1 MFLAA
6 NSEAG
11 EQSPASFFSGSHSR
25 VENRFCYLM
34 EGNPMKNW
42 FKFETREVEYSEDV
56 SQEGMLLYLKP
67 EALKHALVV
76 DDFESFQSH
85 PDFVEGGRLLQV
97 SRQFSYTLRTVAD
110 LVEEPLEQKSQAKP
124 KEPVAENGTVL
135 PDKPLVTDGD
145 QASLEELE
153 AMLAR

>member
-1 MFLAA
+1 
-6 NSEAG
+6 
-11 EQSPASFFSGSHSR
+11 
-25 VENRFCYLM
+25 
-34 EGNPMKNW
+34 MKNW

-124 KEPVAENGTVL
+124 KEPVTENGTAL

>member
-1 MFLAA
+1 
-6 NSEAG
+6 
-11 EQSPASFFSGSHSR
+11 
-25 VENRFCYLM
+25 
-34 EGNPMKNW
+34 MKNW
-42 FKFETREVEYSEDV
+42 FKFEARDPEYSEDE

-76 DDFESFQSH
+76 EDFETFQSH

-110 LVEEPLEQKSQAKP
+110 LVEEPMEQQTKTPP
-124 KEPVAENGTVL
+124 KEPVLENGTEL
-135 PDKPLVTDGD
+135 PDKPPMADGD